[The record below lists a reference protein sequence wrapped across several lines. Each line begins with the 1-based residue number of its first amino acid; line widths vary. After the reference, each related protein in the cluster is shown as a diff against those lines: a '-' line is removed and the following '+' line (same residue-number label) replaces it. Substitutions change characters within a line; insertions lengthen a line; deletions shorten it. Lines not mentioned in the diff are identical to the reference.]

1 MAHTFLHGG
10 EIPGINV
17 NIKMSGHL
25 AHFSFRNSTVA
36 VKLKIANIFFLFLKN
51 GQTSWDRNI
60 GSCIGELCKRSRNS
74 CKREVKLLQCQ
85 DNTTVGTNTLMQCV
99 YSKVSQIL

>member
-36 VKLKIANIFFLFLKN
+36 VKLKIANIFFVSKKWANFL
-51 GQTSWDRNI
+51 
-60 GSCIGELCKRSRNS
+60 RSQHW
-74 CKREVKLLQCQ
+74 LLHWRALQAF
-85 DNTTVGTNTLMQCV
+85 
-99 YSKVSQIL
+99 